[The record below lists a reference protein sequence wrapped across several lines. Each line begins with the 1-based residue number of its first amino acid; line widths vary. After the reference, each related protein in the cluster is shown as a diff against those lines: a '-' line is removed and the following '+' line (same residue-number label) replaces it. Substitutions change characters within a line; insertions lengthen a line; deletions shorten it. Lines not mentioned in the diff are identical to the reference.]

1 MLGGDGWRREEEEE
15 EEYKLNYCKHATELE

>member
-1 MLGGDGWRREEEEE
+1 MLGGDGWRGEEEEE